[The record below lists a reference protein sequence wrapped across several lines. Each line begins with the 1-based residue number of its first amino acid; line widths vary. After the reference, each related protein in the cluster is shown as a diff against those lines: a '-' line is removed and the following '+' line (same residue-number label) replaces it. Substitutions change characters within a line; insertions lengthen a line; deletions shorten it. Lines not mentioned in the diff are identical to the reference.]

1 MKSDVVIIGAGIAGM
16 SASIYLSRAGVSS
29 IIIEKDVPGGQL
41 NKTNSVKNYPGFE
54 SISGPDLAMNLFNQ
68 VNSLDVKF
76 LYDEVVDI
84 TSGDEFIVKT
94 SNYEIT
100 CSYVIVAT
108 GRSAK
113 KLNLNNEDR
122 LVGHGISYCA
132 LCDGNLYKNLDVAI
146 IGGGNSACEDALYLS
161 NICNKVYLIHRR
173 SLFRAEKSLIDEIN
187 KSKNI
192 EILYN
197 TEVKEYIDKDNN
209 ISSIILNNGSKLDV
223 SGVFIAIGYEP
234 IFKMLNIDNENGY
247 IIVDDKMHTS
257 MDGVYAV
264 GDAIK
269 KDVYQLITAANE
281 GVIAAID
288 IIKKCK

>member
-100 CSYVIVAT
+100 CNYVIVAT